1 MDHECSDNVP
11 EWDGSDNNL
20 SSELSEELYELDESD
35 NDDKLGIC
43 IANEKASA
51 LLNHEYDAEE
61 LTYLGTL
68 KESEAAV
75 RLRYHINNSPLL
87 LGAKLALLKIVDTYI
102 CRDVIL
108 ANINNPSCALND
120 IDIAFSHAILSAT
133 TYDTRKPEWLSSQT
147 LIRSTFDILLTR
159 TRGDK
164 RERILQDMQRVEVTT
179 NGNRSTIKQQQL
191 KKRWL
196 GLPWNR

>member
-1 MDHECSDNVP
+1 MMDYEYNVNSS
-11 EWDGSDNNL
+11 EWDE
-20 SSELSEELYELDESD
+20 SEDESD
-35 NDDKLGIC
+35 NVNASEWDESDNYDDDDIGID
-43 IANEKASA
+43 IASEKARA
-51 LLNHEYDAEE
+51 LLDHEYDAEE

-68 KESEAAV
+68 KESEAAL
-75 RLRYHINNSPLL
+75 RLRYHIKNSPLL
-87 LGAKLALLKIVDTYI
+87 LGAKIALLKIVDTYI

-159 TRGDK
+159 TRGEK
-164 RERILQDMQRVEVTT
+164 RERILQDMPHCVCV
-179 NGNRSTIKQQQL
+179 IIL
-191 KKRWL
+191 KTVL
-196 GLPWNR
+196 CF

>member
-1 MDHECSDNVP
+1 MSDHEY
-11 EWDGSDNNL
+11 NL
-20 SSELSEELYELDESD
+20 NEFELDEDESD
-35 NDDKLGIC
+35 NDNNIGID
-43 IANEKASA
+43 IANEKARE
-51 LLNHEYDAEE
+51 LLNHEYDTEE
-61 LTYLGTL
+61 LTYLGSL

-75 RLRYHINNSPLL
+75 RLHYYIENSPLL
-87 LGAKLALLKIVDTYI
+87 LGAKVALLKIVDTYI

-147 LIRSTFDILLTR
+147 LIRSTFDIILTR
-159 TRGDK
+159 TRGEK

-179 NGNRSTIKQQQL
+179 IDKRNSLKQQQQL

-196 GLPWNR
+196 GLPWDR

>member
-1 MDHECSDNVP
+1 MMDHEYNDNVS
-11 EWDGSDNNL
+11 EWD
-20 SSELSEELYELDESD
+20 EYENDD
-35 NDDKLGIC
+35 NDDNIGIG
-43 IANEKASA
+43 IASEKTSA

-75 RLRYHINNSPLL
+75 RLQYHIKNSPLL
-87 LGAKLALLKIVDTYI
+87 LGAKIALLKIVDTYI

-120 IDIAFSHAILSAT
+120 IDIAFSHALLSAT
-133 TYDTRKPEWLSSQT
+133 TYDTRKPEWLASQT

-159 TRGDK
+159 TRGEK

-179 NGNRSTIKQQQL
+179 TGKRISLKQQQQL
-191 KKRWL
+191 QKRWL
-196 GLPWNR
+196 GLPWK